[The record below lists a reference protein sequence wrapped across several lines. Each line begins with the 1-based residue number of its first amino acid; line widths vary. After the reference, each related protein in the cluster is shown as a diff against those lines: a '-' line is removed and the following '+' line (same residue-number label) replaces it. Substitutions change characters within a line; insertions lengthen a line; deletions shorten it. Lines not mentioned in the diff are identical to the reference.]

1 MDMTDRRAFLS
12 MASMAAMAQAAA
24 AETALS
30 PGTQSKEI
38 RRQPLPEPFTGWE
51 ARFVEVNFPMGV
63 RLVAH
68 KHPSFVL
75 GYVTEGEFR
84 FGLNDETPSF
94 LAAGQAFYEPTGA
107 NHTAG
112 DSANSQRAARI
123 LAIIIAPVVKK

>member
-38 RRQPLPEPFTGWE
+38 RRPLHGMGGT
-51 ARFVEVNFPMGV
+51 FVEVNFPIGV

-68 KHPSFVL
+68 KHPGFVL

-84 FGLNDETPSF
+84 FGLNDETPSV
-94 LAAGQAFYEPTGA
+94 LASGQAFYEPPGA

-112 DSANSQRAARI
+112 DSANSQRAVRI
-123 LAIIIAPVVKK
+123 LAIIIAPLEKI

>member
-38 RRQPLPEPFTGWE
+38 RRPLHGMGGT
-51 ARFVEVNFPMGV
+51 FVEVNFPIGV

-68 KHPSFVL
+68 KHPGFVL

-84 FGLNDETPSF
+84 FGLRRNAERSGGRSGV
-94 LAAGQAFYEPTGA
+94 L
-107 NHTAG
+107 
-112 DSANSQRAARI
+112 
-123 LAIIIAPVVKK
+123 

>member
-1 MDMTDRRAFLS
+1 

-38 RRQPLPEPFTGWE
+38 RRPLHGMGGT
-51 ARFVEVNFPMGV
+51 FVEVNFPIGV

-68 KHPSFVL
+68 KHPGFVL

-84 FGLNDETPSF
+84 FGLNDETPSV
-94 LAAGQAFYEPTGA
+94 LASGQAFYEPPGA

-112 DSANSQRAARI
+112 DSANSQRAVRI
-123 LAIIIAPVVKK
+123 LAIIIAPLEKI

>member
-38 RRQPLPEPFTGWE
+38 RRPLHG
-51 ARFVEVNFPMGV
+51 VEVNFPIGV

-68 KHPSFVL
+68 KHPGFVL

-84 FGLNDETPSF
+84 FGLNDETPSV
-94 LAAGQAFYEPTGA
+94 L
-107 NHTAG
+107 
-112 DSANSQRAARI
+112 
-123 LAIIIAPVVKK
+123 